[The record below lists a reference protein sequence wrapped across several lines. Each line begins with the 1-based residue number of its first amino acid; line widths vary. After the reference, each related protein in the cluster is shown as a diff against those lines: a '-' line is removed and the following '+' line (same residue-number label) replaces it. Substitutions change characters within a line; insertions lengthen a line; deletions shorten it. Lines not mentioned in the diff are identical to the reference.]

1 MIVFFGN
8 EFTWDYVN
16 EQTMAIQVR
25 KVAEKTWR
33 VGEKVVYEDMEGNLI
48 ARTELTD
55 LEKEAFYR
63 KLPRRFPIFPL

>member
-1 MIVFFGN
+1 
-8 EFTWDYVN
+8 
-16 EQTMAIQVR
+16 MAIQVR